1 MLGLHS
7 KLTGCEILPLECAE
21 EQLGPGDV
29 VHLETPV
36 NPTGEAF
43 SIEKFAR
50 KAHARSAFLI
60 VDATFGPPGLQDPF
74 AWGADVVMHS
84 GTKYLGGHSD
94 MLCGVLA
101 SRKEGWVDGL
111 KNERVYLGCVLG
123 SLEGWLG
130 VRSLRTLELRVQRQS
145 GNCQHLVSWL
155 YGMLQ
160 GAEGGDIVKEAVE
173 EVHHASLQVDDMEW
187 LKKQMPNGYG
197 PVFAITM
204 KDESLARRLP
214 SKLEL
219 FHHAT
224 SLGGVE
230 SLIEWRAMSDEKIDT
245 KLVRISV
252 GVEHWEDL
260 RDDLVRGFKALTE
273 KEKNNGNV
281 PSNSPAQ

>member
-1 MLGLHS
+1 
-7 KLTGCEILPLECAE
+7 
-21 EQLGPGDV
+21 
-29 VHLETPV
+29 
-36 NPTGEAF
+36 
-43 SIEKFAR
+43 
-50 KAHARSAFLI
+50 
-60 VDATFGPPGLQDPF
+60 
-74 AWGADVVMHS
+74 MHS

-101 SRKEGWVDGL
+101 SRKEGWVEGL
-111 KNERVYLGCVLG
+111 KNERMYLGCVLG

-130 VRSLRTLELRVQRQS
+130 VRSLRTLEVRVQRQS

-155 YGMLQ
+155 DGMLQ

-173 EVHHASLQVDDMEW
+173 KVHHASLQADDMEW

-230 SLIEWRAMSDEKIDT
+230 SLIEWRAMSDDKIDT
-245 KLVRISV
+245 KVVRISV
-252 GVEHWEDL
+252 GLEHWEDL
-260 RDDLVRGFKALTE
+260 KDDLVRGFKAL
-273 KEKNNGNV
+273 KEKGKNEIV